1 MLAQDERYARLLGNV
16 LMLRKLLLP
25 ALVVVA
31 AGAGAFW
38 WLTTP
43 RMLGPGDLPAH
54 KPDLANGEEMF
65 WAGGCESC
73 HAAEGATGKEALKL
87 GGGQA
92 LKTAFGTFHAPNISP
107 DPKYGIGRWSTLDFV
122 NAMKF
127 GIAPGGRHLY
137 PAFPYTSYQHM
148 RVEDLIDLK
157 AFLDTLP
164 KVATPSKPHDLP
176 FPLTIR
182 RGIGLWQL
190 FYVDGRTFVP
200 DPGKSAEWNRGAY
213 LVEGPAHC
221 SECHTP
227 RNWIGGPD
235 LSRAFGGGPA
245 PEGKGKVPNI
255 TPAGLKGW
263 SEADIVTL
271 LATGF
276 KPSFDS
282 VGSTMAA
289 VVRNTARLSA
299 ADQKAIAAYI
309 ASLPPVESA
318 AK

>member
-1 MLAQDERYARLLGNV
+1 
-16 LMLRKLLLP
+16 MLRKL
-25 ALVVVA
+25 VVPLAVVIVA
-31 AGAGAFW
+31 AAGLFW
-38 WLTTP
+38 FLTIPHT
-43 RMLGPGDLPAH
+43 LSAADLPMH
-54 KPDLANGEEMF
+54 TPDLANGQEMF

-73 HAAEGATGKEALKL
+73 HAAEGATGADALRL

-107 DPKYGIGRWSTLDFV
+107 DPTDGIGGWSDADFV

-148 RVEDLIDLK
+148 RVADLLDLK

-164 KVATPSKPHDLP
+164 PVARPSLPHALP

-190 FYVDGRTFVP
+190 LYVDGRTFVP
-200 DPGKSAEWNRGAY
+200 DPARSAEINRGAY

-221 SECHTP
+221 GECHTP

-235 LSRAFGGGPA
+235 LARAYGGGPA
-245 PEGKGKVPNI
+245 PEGKGRVPDI
-255 TPAGLKGW
+255 TPGAGGLAGW
-263 SEADIVTL
+263 SAADIANL

-276 KPSFDS
+276 KPNFDS

-289 VVRNTARLSA
+289 VVRNTARLTD
-299 ADQKAIAAYI
+299 ADRQAIAAYI
-309 ASLPPVESA
+309 ASLPPVTA
-318 AK
+318 QAK